1 MEYEAGK
8 SIIQKCIAPGGRQI
22 RMHSSTT
29 TPGSNPGLSIPNQL
43 KPVLPSVATCFNRVP
58 THQAMVEIKAF
69 AHLLTNDEI
78 AQVLNYLKATGVQTG
93 LLFNFGRCKLEYRRV
108 FSSKNMNPV
117 QRIGRDDVMKSER
130 G

>member
-1 MEYEAGK
+1 
-8 SIIQKCIAPGGRQI
+8 
-22 RMHSSTT
+22 
-29 TPGSNPGLSIPNQL
+29 
-43 KPVLPSVATCFNRVP
+43 
-58 THQAMVEIKAF
+58 MVEIKAF

-78 AQVLNYLKATGVQTG
+78 AQVLNYLKATGVQAG
-93 LLFNFGRCKLEYRRV
+93 LLFNFGRRKLEYRRV